1 MLIASNMTSNSS
13 LFNSSMTTHFDGWV
27 VNGSMPVTWTTP
39 ADAATNATAS
49 TLSLSTSAKTPFYLN
64 VTSGSTIRDTT
75 PNAEAFVTSQ
85 STGVVDTMTARVVE
99 DLMDIG
105 NSRMTV
111 LTVYLTVAFSIVL
124 FVMLFMWICCR
135 SHQRFRQIAVS
146 RDQLYEYIYS
156 PLHPTEQDDEYE
168 NTYVGISIPLLQDN
182 TKV

>member
-1 MLIASNMTSNSS
+1 MLIASNMTATS
-13 LFNSSMTTHFDGWV
+13 LLLNSSMTTPFDGWV
-27 VNGSMPVTWTTP
+27 VNASRPVTWTTT
-39 ADAATNATAS
+39 ADAATNATAAA
-49 TLSLSTSAKTPFYLN
+49 LSLSPSANTPFYVN
-64 VTSGSTIRDTT
+64 VTSGSVIRTVT
-75 PNAEAFVTSQ
+75 PNVESFVTSQ
-85 STGVVDTMTARVVE
+85 ITDDIETTTERMME
-99 DLMDIG
+99 DLMGIG

-135 SHQRFRQIAVS
+135 SHQRFRQITVS

-156 PLHPTEQDDEYE
+156 PLHPTDQDDEYE

>member
-1 MLIASNMTSNSS
+1 MLIASNMTATS
-13 LFNSSMTTHFDGWV
+13 LLLNSSMTTPFDNWV
-27 VNGSMPVTWTTP
+27 VNGSKPGTWTTT
-39 ADAATNATAS
+39 ADAATNATAAA
-49 TLSLSTSAKTPFYLN
+49 LSLSPTTKTPFYVN
-64 VTSGSTIRDTT
+64 VTSGAAMRTVTSHAD
-75 PNAEAFVTSQ
+75 AFVTSQ
-85 STGVVDTMTARVVE
+85 GTDDIDTTTARVLD
-99 DLMDIG
+99 DLMGIG

-135 SHQRFRQIAVS
+135 SHQRFRQITVS

-156 PLHPTEQDDEYE
+156 PLHPTDQDDEYE